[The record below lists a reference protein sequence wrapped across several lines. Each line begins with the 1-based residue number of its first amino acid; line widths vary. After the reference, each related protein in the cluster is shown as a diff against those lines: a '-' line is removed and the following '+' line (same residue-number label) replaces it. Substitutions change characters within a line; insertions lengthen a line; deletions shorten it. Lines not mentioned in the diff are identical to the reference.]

1 LDITPFIRELILLN
15 ECVILRG
22 IGGFETAYKNAI
34 YRKDKKIIVPPSK
47 RIHFQSE
54 WIKDN
59 GVLENHL
66 AKSLGIS
73 NEKASEH
80 IDNYVQEFH
89 NQIRKEGKVLLEGI
103 GEFVIDKEKRLQ
115 FKELEDA
122 NYLVDS
128 FGLDVLDIEPDIEN
142 NSKAVITN
150 LSPLNPGPRKLSGW
164 YIAIGLLL
172 LMISITFI
180 ILISEGKEVR
190 LFNIN
195 KNSGLTDEVVIF
207 GPSSDPV
214 ADSISRA
221 VEQVLD
227 HKTATR
233 NALTIEK
240 TSLRDK
246 GEVVTEIP
254 GEDKIAYYLVAG
266 SFKTTRNAEILKE
279 QLVRKGFSPEIL
291 HTGNMRYRVV
301 VGTYYEHRRA
311 IEELRRIRI
320 QLDQSVWLLE
330 AQQN

>member
-22 IGGFETAYKNAI
+22 IGGFETTYKNAI
-34 YRKDKKIIVPPSK
+34 YRKAKKIIVPPSK
-47 RIHFQSE
+47 RIQFQPE

-66 AKSLGIS
+66 VKSLGIS

-103 GEFVIDKEKRLQ
+103 GEFAIDKEQRIH

-122 NYLVDS
+122 NYLADS
-128 FGLDVLDIEPDIEN
+128 FGLDVLNIEPDIEN
-142 NSKAVITN
+142 YSKPVTTN
-150 LSPLNPGPRKLSGW
+150 LTPLTPGPRKLSGL
-164 YIAIGLLL
+164 YIAIGILL

-190 LFNIN
+190 LFNIK
-195 KNSGLTDEVVIF
+195 KNSGSTDEVVIF
-207 GPSSDPV
+207 GPSSDLV

-227 HKTATR
+227 HKTTTR
-233 NALTIEK
+233 NALTLEK
-240 TSLRDK
+240 TSVPDNR
-246 GEVVTEIP
+246 EVVTEIS
-254 GEDKIAYYLVAG
+254 GDKIAYYLVAG
-266 SFKTTRNAEILKE
+266 SFKTMRNAEILKE

-291 HTGNMRYRVV
+291 HTGNMQYRVV